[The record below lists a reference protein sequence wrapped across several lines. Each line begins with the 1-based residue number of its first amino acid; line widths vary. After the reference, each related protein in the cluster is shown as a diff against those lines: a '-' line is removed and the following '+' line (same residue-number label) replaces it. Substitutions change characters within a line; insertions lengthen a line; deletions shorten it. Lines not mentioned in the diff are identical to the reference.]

1 MKMYSHYLL
10 YDSEEHC
17 PIKKLWCYDEVHS
30 RKICRANYKQYLE
43 TCPSNATYAN
53 YTSAESFVDAMDFY
67 FQSKTLKD
75 MYDAQFLTLYADVSE
90 NASHK
95 ETFSMFRTYRA
106 ENKNNIFRYYKMA
119 AEVMD
124 VVQKI
129 LQQNLSEF
137 TQYYQV
143 F

>member
-1 MKMYSHYLL
+1 M
-10 YDSEEHC
+10 
-17 PIKKLWCYDEVHS
+17 
-30 RKICRANYKQYLE
+30 N
-43 TCPSNATYAN
+43 
-53 YTSAESFVDAMDFY
+53 FY

-75 MYDAQFLTLYADVSE
+75 MYDAQFLTSYTDVSE
-90 NASHK
+90 KASHK
-95 ETFSMFRTYRA
+95 ETFSMFHTYRA

-119 AEVMD
+119 AEIMD